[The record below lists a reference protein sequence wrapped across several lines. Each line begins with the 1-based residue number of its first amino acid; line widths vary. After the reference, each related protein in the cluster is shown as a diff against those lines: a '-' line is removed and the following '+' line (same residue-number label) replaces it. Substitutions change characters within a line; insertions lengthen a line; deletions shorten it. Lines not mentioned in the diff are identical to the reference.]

1 MRENLNALCLALL
14 FAAWFAAHHSR
25 LTILTILTIRCSLG
39 RARLFPVS
47 IEASFQPLSP
57 YNSGKFLR
65 LC

>member
-1 MRENLNALCLALL
+1 MQENLNALCLALL

-25 LTILTILTIRCSLG
+25 LTILTIRCSLG
-39 RARLFPVS
+39 TARLFPVL

-57 YNSGKFLR
+57 YNSDKFLR

>member
-25 LTILTILTIRCSLG
+25 LTILTIRCSLG

-47 IEASFQPLSP
+47 IEASFQPLSL
-57 YNSGKFLR
+57 YNNDKFLR

>member
-25 LTILTILTIRCSLG
+25 LTIRCSLAT
-39 RARLFPVS
+39 ARLFPVS
-47 IEASFQPLSP
+47 VEASFQPLFP
-57 YNSGKFLR
+57 YNSDKFLR